1 MNTTILVIIIIK
13 IVIIHEKD
21 SFKFELKTWNIIC
34 NPYLCNFKIFN
45 RKKNVEWIVWI
56 VKSGCFICSNFKTP
70 KKGLKGVCYTK
81 SGGSGIVHICVA
93 GKSTL
98 GQHLSESTQ
107 CHLSPG
113 CAYGGVRNIWRSA
126 GPRQVYTLLPR
137 WWHSAD

>member
-1 MNTTILVIIIIK
+1 MYNKTSDTLLDLNRVNLY
-13 IVIIHEKD
+13 
-21 SFKFELKTWNIIC
+21 FMMTLKYTK
-34 NPYLCNFKIFN
+34 PQ
-45 RKKNVEWIVWI
+45 
-56 VKSGCFICSNFKTP
+56 
-70 KKGLKGVCYTK
+70 GLKGVCYTK

-113 CAYGGVRNIWRSA
+113 CGYGGVRNIWRSA

>member
-1 MNTTILVIIIIK
+1 MHHKTSDTLLDLNRVNFNFTMT
-13 IVIIHEKD
+13 
-21 SFKFELKTWNIIC
+21 FKFTK
-34 NPYLCNFKIFN
+34 P
-45 RKKNVEWIVWI
+45 
-56 VKSGCFICSNFKTP
+56 P
-70 KKGLKGVCYTK
+70 KGLKGVCYTK

-113 CAYGGVRNIWRSA
+113 YAYGGVRNIWRSA